1 MLKVTSPEILEYRK
15 AIEERKLDL
24 PIWNAR
30 FLTCEEAAAYSGI
43 GIKRIRKMALTKGCN
58 FSISN
63 GTQILINRE
72 KFDKYMDKV
81 ERFRRKRLWQRQK
94 DEINQE

>member
-24 PIWNAR
+24 PIWER
-30 FLTCEEAAAYSGI
+30 KVITCEEAAAYSGI
-43 GIKRIRKMALTKGCN
+43 GIKRLRKMALMKGCN

-72 KFDKYMDKV
+72 KFDKYMDNVEKV
-81 ERFRRKRLWQRQK
+81 
-94 DEINQE
+94 

>member
-24 PIWNAR
+24 PIWER
-30 FLTCEEAAAYSGI
+30 KVITCEEAAAYSGI
-43 GIKRIRKMALTKGCN
+43 GIKRLRKMGLTKGCN

-81 ERFRRKRLWQRQK
+81 EKV
-94 DEINQE
+94 

>member
-1 MLKVTSPEILEYRK
+1 MLKVSSPEILEYRK

-24 PIWNAR
+24 PIWER
-30 FLTCEEAAAYSGI
+30 KVITCEEAAAYSGI

-72 KFDKYMDKV
+72 KFDKYMDKIEKV
-81 ERFRRKRLWQRQK
+81 
-94 DEINQE
+94 

>member
-1 MLKVTSPEILEYRK
+1 MLKVSSPEILEYRK

-24 PIWNAR
+24 PIWER
-30 FLTCEEAAAYSGI
+30 KVITCEEAAAYSGI
-43 GIKRIRKMALTKGCN
+43 GIKRLRKMALAKCCN

-72 KFDKYMDKV
+72 KFDKYMDKIEKV
-81 ERFRRKRLWQRQK
+81 
-94 DEINQE
+94 

>member
-1 MLKVTSPEILEYRK
+1 MLKVSSPEILEYRK

-24 PIWNAR
+24 PIWER
-30 FLTCEEAAAYSGI
+30 KVITCEEAAAYSGI
-43 GIKRIRKMALTKGCN
+43 GIKRLREMELTKGCN

-81 ERFRRKRLWQRQK
+81 EKV
-94 DEINQE
+94 

>member
-1 MLKVTSPEILEYRK
+1 MLKVSSPEILEYRK

-24 PIWNAR
+24 PVCKRMFITSGQPA
-30 FLTCEEAAAYSGI
+30 FYSSI
-43 GIKRIRKMALTKGCN
+43 GIKRLRKMALAKGCN

-72 KFDKYMDKV
+72 KFDKYMDKIEKV
-81 ERFRRKRLWQRQK
+81 
-94 DEINQE
+94 

>member
-1 MLKVTSPEILEYRK
+1 MLKVSSPEILEYRK

-24 PIWNAR
+24 PIWER
-30 FLTCEEAAAYSGI
+30 KVITCEEAAAYSGI
-43 GIKRIRKMALTKGCN
+43 GIKRLRKMALEKGCN

-72 KFDKYMDKV
+72 KFDKYMDKIEKV
-81 ERFRRKRLWQRQK
+81 
-94 DEINQE
+94 

>member
-1 MLKVTSPEILEYRK
+1 MLKVSSPEILEYRK

-24 PIWNAR
+24 PIWER
-30 FLTCEEAAAYSGI
+30 KVITCEEAAAYAGI
-43 GIKRIRKMALTKGCN
+43 GIKRLRKMALAKGRN

-72 KFDKYMDKV
+72 KFDKYMDKIEKV
-81 ERFRRKRLWQRQK
+81 
-94 DEINQE
+94 